1 MLVIAVLSAM
11 FMCVHGQRPYPPPAK
26 PTAFTIPYLGLDG
39 HKFFIP
45 NPNALKGAGMN
56 DNIFV
61 RNHKR
66 AKAVARYFRYLLL
79 GSPALNYRL
88 DMEFDPEE
96 ALRWRKEYVRKFGYR
111 GERLIDFLG
120 SGPSK
125 DQIIWSLGTV
135 Y

>member
-1 MLVIAVLSAM
+1 
-11 FMCVHGQRPYPPPAK
+11 
-26 PTAFTIPYLGLDG
+26 
-39 HKFFIP
+39 
-45 NPNALKGAGMN
+45 MN

-61 RNHKR
+61 RNQKR